1 MTQDLF
7 EEEYLQK
14 CLRDYMND
22 RFEVEQA
29 LFLFSFLIKNGIAK
43 NFTRKIRDTAQHLI
57 NIDWIDSSG
66 KIMIGLDEAI
76 RESSKQ
82 QDEVEREEK
91 QN

>member
-1 MTQDLF
+1 
-7 EEEYLQK
+7 
-14 CLRDYMND
+14 LRDYMND

-29 LFLFSFLIKNGIAK
+29 LFLFSYLIKNGIAK
-43 NFTRKIRDTAQHLI
+43 NFTRKIRNTAQHLI
-57 NIDWIDSSG
+57 NIDWIDSNG

-82 QDEVEREEK
+82 QDEVETEEK

>member
-43 NFTRKIRDTAQHLI
+43 NFTRKMRDTAQHLI